1 MGIDYGA
8 VEKCLREMFE
18 IVKSDVAA
26 LRDLARRGGSA
37 CVPAVP
43 AAVWDVPANLAQVLA
58 GLPSLLRD
66 AYIHLRVLVPDG
78 MPEFAVPGLRTSGYA
93 LLLSPPSAPTPILNS
108 THCVCATRTAAGD
121 GCVCFDECVLLLP
134 GIRYGLELRVAPAAY
149 ACSASPRTRELSF
162 VACMHARAHSP
173 EQRIMDHASTQA
185 SVDDA
190 TEYIRALHACTRVGT
205 HSSMHTGFAREPV

>member
-1 MGIDYGA
+1 VQPFCTEVARTEVVLCMPAMMGIDYGA
-8 VEKCLREMFE
+8 AATSLREVFE

-26 LRDLARRGGSA
+26 LCDLARRGGSA

-43 AAVWDVPANLAQVLA
+43 AAVWDALANLAQVLA

-93 LLLSPPSAPTPILNS
+93 LLLSPPSAPTPTLNT

-149 ACSASPRTRELSF
+149 AFSASPRTRESSF
-162 VACMHARAHSP
+162 VACMHA
-173 EQRIMDHASTQA
+173 
-185 SVDDA
+185 
-190 TEYIRALHACTRVGT
+190 
-205 HSSMHTGFAREPV
+205 